1 MCPDFVDKLRKFS
14 STNKLKKAVLH
25 IIAGHLDDKQIQS
38 LRDTFHHLD
47 ENGDG
52 LLSLQEIVTGLQ
64 KAEMPSS
71 PADLHDIM
79 EQIDSDGSGLVDYT
93 EFLAATL
100 NQRTYMQ
107 EDAPCA
113 TRALSCNLVL
123 LLPVASCGA
132 CCVWR
137 EV

>member
-1 MCPDFVDKLRKFS
+1 
-14 STNKLKKAVLH
+14 
-25 IIAGHLDDKQIQS
+25 
-38 LRDTFHHLD
+38 
-47 ENGDG
+47 
-52 LLSLQEIVTGLQ
+52 LSLQEIVTGLQ

-107 EDAPCA
+107 EDICWNAFRVFDINGDGKISREEIA
-113 TRALSCNLVL
+113 KVLHEGNLEKSTLQGVGL
-123 LLPVASCGA
+123 MMKDFDTNGDGVIDFEEFMHMMRGGD
-132 CCVWR
+132 R
-137 EV
+137 